1 MARQYSMCLSRRQ
14 ALLAGAGTVI
24 ASVVPPSCIGI
35 ADRLRRLSRDPW
47 SAREIGRSYAETV
60 TASLAPDVLAA
71 LLLRDLRLAEEDCA
85 RLPERRLSHMVDAR
99 VRADFAA
106 GRTADVDGWI
116 LSLTEARLAA
126 LWA

>member
-1 MARQYSMCLSRRQ
+1 MARQYSMCLSRRR
-14 ALLAGAGTVI
+14 ALLAGAGAVI
-24 ASVVPPSCIGI
+24 ASVVPPPCVGI

-47 SAREIGRSYAETV
+47 SAREIGRSYAET
-60 TASLAPDVLAA
+60 ARAPLTPDALAA
-71 LLLRDLRLAEEDCA
+71 LLLRDLRLAETDCV
-85 RLPERRLSHMVDAR
+85 RLPERRLSRMVEAH

-106 GRTADVDGWI
+106 GRTAEVDGWI